1 MYLGAVSVQEAK
13 ADIFL
18 NFRYKVY
25 LGNTAAAK
33 KMLRTVI
40 SAHLSN
46 NRRHAPSKSQGKIEN
61 WNSKFSQELFSTF
74 IFYLF

>member
-1 MYLGAVSVQEAK
+1 MYYLGAVSFQEAK

-18 NFRYKVY
+18 NFCYNVY
-25 LGNTAAAK
+25 LGNAAAAK

-46 NRRHAPSKSQGKIEN
+46 NRRHAPSN
-61 WNSKFSQELFSTF
+61 WVFLRKESRKDRKLKF
-74 IFYLF
+74 